1 MLPLQSFRAFIS
13 RHQLFEPDQKILLA
27 VSGGKD
33 SVLMVHLFKQA
44 GLNFGIAHCNFQLR
58 AEESQRDEAFVR
70 MLAATMEVPFH
81 VTHFSTKAYAK
92 AQRCSTQ
99 MAARDLRYAWFEEIR
114 AAEGYEAIAVAHHQ
128 NDAVE
133 TMLINLTRGTGIS
146 GLHGIAPKRDRLIRP
161 LLFLSREAIETLI
174 GKENIGYVEDSSNL
188 SDHYAR
194 NKIRMHV
201 IPQLKAINPVLE
213 QTFAQNIQRFQEA
226 ETIIQQTV
234 LSLRRKLLE
243 ESPTGIS
250 IQIDAIKAL
259 NPQKLLCYELL
270 KPYNFNESLT
280 LEVLTALDKQ
290 TGTSFY
296 SSTHRVTIDRH
307 RLMITPLEGQHT
319 TIQAGPDT
327 GLNQLIHPAARQVEL
342 PMHLLNISYT
352 EGNSFSRDGKAYVD
366 HELLIFPLVLRS
378 RQPGDVFVPLGMKTH
393 KKLSDFFIDEK
404 VPLPEKDKIPL
415 LINGN
420 GDIIWVAGMRQ
431 DNRYKVTAT
440 TKKVAIFE
448 LKLKQ

>member
-44 GLNFGIAHCNFQLR
+44 GLHFGIAHCNFQLR
-58 AEESQRDEAFVR
+58 AEESMRDEAFVK
-70 MLAATMEVPFH
+70 MLAATLGVPFH
-81 VTHFSTKAYAK
+81 VTHFNTKAYAK

-99 MAARDLRYAWFEEIR
+99 MAARDLRYAWFEQIR
-114 AAEGYEAIAVAHHQ
+114 SAEGYEAIALAHHQ
-128 NDAVE
+128 NDAIE
-133 TMLINLTRGTGIS
+133 TMLINLARGTGIS

-161 LLFLSREAIETLI
+161 LLFLSRGDIETLI
-174 GKENIGYVEDSSNL
+174 EKENIDYVEDSSNL

-194 NKIRMHV
+194 NKIRLHV
-201 IPQLKAINPVLE
+201 IPQLKAINPGLE

-226 ETIIQQTV
+226 EMIIQQTV
-234 LSLRRKLLE
+234 LSLRNTLLE
-243 ESPTGIS
+243 KTTNGIS
-250 IQIDAIKAL
+250 IKIDAIRTL

-290 TGTSFY
+290 SGTSFY
-296 SSTHRVTIDRH
+296 SSTHRITLDRE
-307 RLMITPLEGQHT
+307 RLLITPLAAQQLGSEGEQG
-319 TIQAGPDT
+319 AGI
-327 GLNQLIHPAARQVEL
+327 NQIVHPATQQIHL
-342 PMHLLNISYT
+342 PNHVLNIRYA
-352 EGNSFSRDGKAYVD
+352 EGNSYNIDGKAYVD
-366 HELLIFPLVLRS
+366 HDLLIYPLILRS
-378 RQPGDVFVPLGMKTH
+378 RQAGDIFVPLGMKTH

-448 LKLKQ
+448 LKLKK

>member
-146 GLHGIAPKRDRLIRP
+146 GLHGIAPKRDWLIRP

-366 HELLIFPLVLRS
+366 HELLIYPLVLRS

-448 LKLKQ
+448 LKLK

>member
-58 AEESQRDEAFVR
+58 SEESMRDEAFVK
-70 MLAATMEVPFH
+70 MLAATLDVPFH
-81 VTHFSTKAYAK
+81 VTHFNTKAYAK

-99 MAARDLRYAWFEEIR
+99 MAARDLRYAWFEQIR
-114 AAEGYEAIAVAHHQ
+114 TTEGYEGIALAHHQ
-128 NDAVE
+128 NDAIE

-161 LLFLSREAIETLI
+161 LLFLSREDIEALI
-174 GKENIGYVEDSSNL
+174 EKENIDYVEDSSNL

-194 NKIRMHV
+194 NKIRLHV

-226 ETIIQQTV
+226 EMIIQQTV
-234 LSLRRKLLE
+234 LSLRTKFFE
-243 ESPTGIS
+243 ESPMGVS
-250 IQIDAIKAL
+250 IQIEAIKAL
-259 NPQKLLCYELL
+259 NPRNLLCYELL

-280 LEVLTALDKQ
+280 NEVLSSLEKQ
-290 TGTSFY
+290 SGTSFY
-296 SSTHRVTIDRH
+296 SSTHRVTLDRH
-307 RLMITPLEGQHT
+307 RLMITPLEGQ
-319 TIQAGPDT
+319 QASSEPASVLGI
-327 GLNQLIHPAARQVEL
+327 NQLIHPAAQQVVL
-342 PMHLLNISYT
+342 SRHLLNIRYA
-352 EGNSFSRDGKAYVD
+352 EGNGYNRDGNAYVD
-366 HELLIFPLVLRS
+366 HDLLIYPLVLRS

-448 LKLKQ
+448 LKLK

>member
-13 RHQLFEPDQKILLA
+13 RHQLFEPDQNILLA

-70 MLAATMEVPFH
+70 MLAATMEVTFH
-81 VTHFSTKAYAK
+81 VTHFNTKAYAK

-226 ETIIQQTV
+226 EMIIQQTV

-366 HELLIFPLVLRS
+366 HELLIYPLVLRS

-448 LKLKQ
+448 LKLK

>member
-58 AEESQRDEAFVR
+58 SEESMRDEAFVK
-70 MLAATMEVPFH
+70 MLAATLDVPFH
-81 VTHFSTKAYAK
+81 VTHFNTKAYAK

-99 MAARDLRYAWFEEIR
+99 MAARDLRYAWFEQIR
-114 AAEGYEAIAVAHHQ
+114 ATEGYEGIALAHHQ
-128 NDAVE
+128 NDAIE

-161 LLFLSREAIETLI
+161 LLFLSREDIEALI
-174 GKENIGYVEDSSNL
+174 EKENIDYVEDSSNL

-194 NKIRMHV
+194 NKIRLHV

-226 ETIIQQTV
+226 EMIIQQTV
-234 LSLRRKLLE
+234 LSLRTKLFE
-243 ESPTGIS
+243 EGPTGVS
-250 IQIDAIKAL
+250 IQIEAIKAL
-259 NPQKLLCYELL
+259 NPRNLLCYELL

-280 LEVLTALDKQ
+280 NEVLSSLEKQ
-290 TGTSFY
+290 SGTSFY
-296 SSTHRVTIDRH
+296 SSTHRVTLDRH
-307 RLMITPLEGQHT
+307 RLMITPLEGQ
-319 TIQAGPDT
+319 QASSEPASVLGI
-327 GLNQLIHPAARQVEL
+327 NQLIHPAAQQIVL
-342 PMHLLNISYT
+342 PRHLLNIRYAD
-352 EGNSFSRDGKAYVD
+352 GNSYNRDGNAYVD
-366 HELLIFPLVLRS
+366 HDLLIYPLVLRS
-378 RQPGDVFVPLGMKTH
+378 RQPGDVFVPLGMKAH

-448 LKLKQ
+448 LKLK